1 MSSTVPKT
9 NKPTQERT
17 YEPVTLG
24 QDVLGLADV
33 VLEDLALVPADLTRP
48 GLAGRLVTQ
57 REGVETERRD
67 AVLLTTLR
75 QMAGRT
81 DHSKGRCEHRERE
94 RDIADSSQP
103 CLS

>member
-1 MSSTVPKT
+1 MPKT
-9 NKPTQERT
+9 DKPTQERT

-57 REGVETERRD
+57 REGVETERGD
-67 AVLLTTLR
+67 AILTYLR
-75 QMAGRT
+75 MHGRQVAAHGA
-81 DHSKGRCEHRERE
+81 DRERPGYITRE
-94 RDIADSSQP
+94 ETLKVTRIVS
-103 CLS
+103 